1 MDTFKNKAEI
11 YCARGEHCIEDVR
24 TKLLQWGAPDD
35 IITPIVTHLLANDY
49 INEQRYCNAF
59 AHDKLR
65 YQKWGKKKIAY
76 ALHSKRIAT
85 NIIEDALKNIDETE
99 YNTILSKLITQKKGA
114 TKEQVTRFCMQRG
127 FEYSRINELLCYI
140 DSETTANMD

>member
-1 MDTFKNKAEI
+1 
-11 YCARGEHCIEDVR
+11 
-24 TKLLQWGAPDD
+24 
-35 IITPIVTHLLANDY
+35 LANDY

-140 DSETTANMD
+140 DSETTADMD